1 MMYQHTS
8 AKGYSFMSS
17 SVPVLGTDVTVW
29 VRDGVRFMFSGAKVK
44 NWVLFESFFSSERY

>member
-1 MMYQHTS
+1 MR
-8 AKGYSFMSS
+8 S